1 MSSHIT
7 SCKWPRRLKK
17 LCFRAIYIIC
27 CFAHK
32 RMENAGFCQ
41 ILGRHASTKC
51 HVTSRPVV
59 GFSQNL
65 FQKMRDT
72 STKKVTENCHAISVG
87 CATAEN
93 FVPTCTYELSSDLA
107 PGGRIFTK
115 VVLKYFNQK
124 VTNQPRH

>member
-1 MSSHIT
+1 MYSIVFISYVFLCFKIFLLYYLKLLISSHIT

-72 STKKVTENCHAISVG
+72 STKKVTENCHAISGG

-93 FVPTCTYELSSDLA
+93 FVQ
-107 PGGRIFTK
+107 GGVNLTPP
-115 VVLKYFNQK
+115 Q
-124 VTNQPRH
+124 